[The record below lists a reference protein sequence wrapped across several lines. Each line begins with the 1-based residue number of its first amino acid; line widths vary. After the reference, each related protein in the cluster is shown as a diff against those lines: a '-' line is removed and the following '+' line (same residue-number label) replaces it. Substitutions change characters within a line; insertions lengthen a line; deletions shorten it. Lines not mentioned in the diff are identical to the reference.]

1 MQPLQYGLTRPATG
15 SVLLLCAVLTACAAP
30 GQPSRLVSRS
40 GEAVAAAQTTF
51 PMSLDDVRRW
61 LRDGKTVTET
71 LAELDRTST
80 VIDIKPSEVPG
91 LVASGVPPEVLDWL
105 HQRQLDALGD
115 GWKTRV
121 AQQQQEHVKDLQRL
135 RNEMELRAFSRY
147 PFGYPYPFYR
157 YGPGFHFGF

>member
-1 MQPLQYGLTRPATG
+1 
-15 SVLLLCAVLTACAAP
+15 
-30 GQPSRLVSRS
+30 
-40 GEAVAAAQTTF
+40 
-51 PMSLDDVRRW
+51 MSLDDVRRMT
-61 LRDGKTVTET
+61 RDGKTPSDII
-71 LAELDRTST
+71 AELDRTST
-80 VIDIKPSEVPG
+80 VIDLRPSQVTALLEAGIHPD
-91 LVASGVPPEVLDWL
+91 VLDWL

>member
-30 GQPSRLVSRS
+30 GQSSRLVSRS

-51 PMSLDDVRRW
+51 PMSLGDVRRW

-91 LVASGVPPEVLDWL
+91 LVASGVPLEVLDWM
-105 HQRQLDALGD
+105 HQRQLDAQSD
-115 GWKTRV
+115 SCNTRI
-121 AQQQQEHVKDLQRL
+121 AQQQQQHLQDLLRQ
-135 RNEMELRAFSRY
+135 RNECELQAYRY
-147 PFGYPYPFYR
+147 PGWAPYPYF
-157 YGPGFHFGF
+157 YGPYPRRRF

>member
-1 MQPLQYGLTRPATG
+1 MARTLAMFA
-15 SVLLLCAVLTACAAP
+15 VLLLIYGCAAP
-30 GQPSRLVSRS
+30 NQGDRLLSRD
-40 GEAVAAAQTTF
+40 GEVRVPQATVF
-51 PMSLDDVRRW
+51 PMSLDDVRRMT
-61 LRDGKTVTET
+61 RDGKTPSDII
-71 LAELDRTST
+71 AELDRTST
-80 VIDIKPSEVPG
+80 VIDLRPSQVTALLEAGIHPD
-91 LVASGVPPEVLDWL
+91 VLDWL